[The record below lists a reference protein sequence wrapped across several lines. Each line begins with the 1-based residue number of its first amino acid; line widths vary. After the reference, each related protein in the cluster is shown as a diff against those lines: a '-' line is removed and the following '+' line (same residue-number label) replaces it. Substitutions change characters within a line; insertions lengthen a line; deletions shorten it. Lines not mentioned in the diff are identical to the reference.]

1 MQRKTLLSACIA
13 LALSGQGWAADIT
26 EVETTTGE
34 KKNTNVTCPADPGKL
49 SPEELKRLPSEC
61 SPLVEQNLMPWL
73 STGAAALI
81 TALAVV
87 ELNDDDD
94 HHHRNNSPLPPTPP
108 DDESDDTP
116 VPPTPGGDEIIP
128 DDPDDTPTPPK
139 PVSFNND
146 VILDKTEKTL
156 TIRDSVFTYTENA
169 DGTISLQDSN
179 GRKATINLW
188 QIDEANNTVALE
200 GVSADGAT
208 KWQYNHNGEL
218 VITGDNATVNNNGK
232 TTVDGKDSTGTEIN
246 GNNGKVIQ
254 DGDLDV
260 SGGGHGLDITGD
272 SATVDNKGTMT
283 VTDPESIGIQIDGD
297 QAIVNNEGESTIT
310 NGGTGT
316 QINGNDAT
324 ANNSGKTTVD
334 GKDSTGTKIAGN
346 IGIVN
351 LDGSL
356 TVTGG
361 AHGVENIGDNGTV
374 NNKGDIVVSDTGSI
388 GVLINGEGATVSNT
402 GDVNVSN
409 EATGFSITTN
419 SGKVSLAGSMQVGDF
434 STGVDLN
441 GNNNSVT
448 LAAKDLKVVGQKATG
463 INVSGDANTVNIT
476 GNVLVDKDKTA
487 DNAAEYFFD
496 PSVGINVYGSDN
508 NVTLDGKL
516 TVVSDSEVTSRQSNL
531 FDGSAEK
538 TSGLVVIGD
547 GNTVNMNGG
556 LELIGEKNALA
567 DGSQV
572 ASLRTGYSYT
582 SVIVVSGESSV
593 YLNGDTTISGE
604 FPLGFAGVIRVQDK
618 ALLEIGSGATLT
630 MQDIDSFEHHG
641 TRTPELT
648 YADSGAKIVNKGTVE
663 IQNLGFAFVT
673 GENTTGINSGTIS
686 LLQNGK
692 DPAPSPI
699 VLLATNGGSATNAG
713 TITGKVTEQH
723 SVFNKYSTGT
733 SNSFIFNNDVSSI
746 TGLVAQSNSTII
758 NTDSGIIDLYGRG
771 SVGML
776 AIADST
782 AENQGK
788 ITLDSMWVHANDTTA
803 MRDIASN
810 SAIDFGTGVGVGTDS
825 YSGAGKNATAI
836 NQLGGVITIYNAG
849 AGMAAYGASNTV
861 INQGTI
867 NLEKNGNYDDSLA
880 ANTLVGMAVY

>member
-1 MQRKTLLSACIA
+1 
-13 LALSGQGWAADIT
+13 
-26 EVETTTGE
+26 
-34 KKNTNVTCPADPGKL
+34 
-49 SPEELKRLPSEC
+49 
-61 SPLVEQNLMPWL
+61 
-73 STGAAALI
+73 
-81 TALAVV
+81 
-87 ELNDDDD
+87 
-94 HHHRNNSPLPPTPP
+94 
-108 DDESDDTP
+108 
-116 VPPTPGGDEIIP
+116 
-128 DDPDDTPTPPK
+128 
-139 PVSFNND
+139 
-146 VILDKTEKTL
+146 
-156 TIRDSVFTYTENA
+156 
-169 DGTISLQDSN
+169 
-179 GRKATINLW
+179 
-188 QIDEANNTVALE
+188 
-200 GVSADGAT
+200 
-208 KWQYNHNGEL
+208 
-218 VITGDNATVNNNGK
+218 
-232 TTVDGKDSTGTEIN
+232 
-246 GNNGKVIQ
+246 
-254 DGDLDV
+254 
-260 SGGGHGLDITGD
+260 
-272 SATVDNKGTMT
+272 MT

-788 ITLDSMWVHANDTTA
+788 ITLDSMWVDANDTTA

-880 ANTLVGMAVY
+880 ANTLVGMAVYEHGTAINDQTGVININVGTGQAFYNDGTGTIVNYGTICTFGVCQSGNEYNNTDDFTSLIYTGGDTITRSGETVTLNKSAAVTDKLAGNVVNSGTLSGDQITVSSGR

>member
-116 VPPTPGGDEIIP
+116 VPPTPGGDKIIP

-260 SGGGHGLDITGD
+260 SGGGHGIDITGD

-572 ASLRTGYSYT
+572 TSLRTGYSYT

-618 ALLEIGSGATLT
+618 ALLEIGSGATLI

-788 ITLDSMWVHANDTTA
+788 ITLDSMWVDANDTTA

-867 NLEKNGNYDDSLA
+867 NLEKMVIMTIVWQQILW
-880 ANTLVGMAVY
+880 